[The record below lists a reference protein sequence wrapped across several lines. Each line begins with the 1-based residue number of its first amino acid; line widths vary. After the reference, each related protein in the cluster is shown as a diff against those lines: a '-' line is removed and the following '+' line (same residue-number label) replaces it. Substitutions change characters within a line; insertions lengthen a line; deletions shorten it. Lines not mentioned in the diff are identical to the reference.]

1 MTLLGH
7 FAATIITTVVHE
19 IGKTNKQLVSKTLK

>member
-1 MTLLGH
+1 MTLLGQ

-19 IGKTNKQLVSKTLK
+19 IGKTNKQLMSKTLK